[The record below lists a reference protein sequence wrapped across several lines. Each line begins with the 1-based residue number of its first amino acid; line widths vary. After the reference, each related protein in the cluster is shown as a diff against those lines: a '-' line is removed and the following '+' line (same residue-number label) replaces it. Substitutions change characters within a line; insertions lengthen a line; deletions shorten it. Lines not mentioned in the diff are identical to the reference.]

1 VDTSTRLRIATR
13 IHFALL
19 RHYGAKVEIGA
30 LMKAEGDVREAI
42 WVCEASGDA
51 ELAAMARQLRLAN
64 DEEAAPVAPVATAP
78 VATAPVAATPQEA
91 PWAGNTSGFGVSRPI
106 ALDAAKAESSANWLK
121 PTTWVRR
128 AAPARNS

>member
-1 VDTSTRLRIATR
+1 MDTSTRLRIATR

-51 ELAAMARQLRLAN
+51 ELATMARQLRLAN
-64 DEEAAPVAPVATAP
+64 DEESAAAAAPAAP
-78 VATAPVAATPQEA
+78 APVAATPQET
-91 PWAGNTSGFGVSRPI
+91 PWSGNTSGFGVSRPI
-106 ALDAAKAESSANWLK
+106 GLDSAKAESTANWLK
-121 PTTWVRR
+121 PATWVRR

>member
-51 ELAAMARQLRLAN
+51 ELAEMARQLRLAN
-64 DEEAAPVAPVATAP
+64 EAEAAPARPAA
-78 VATAPVAATPQEA
+78 AAPVAATPQET
-91 PWAGNTSGFGVSRPI
+91 PWSSNSSGFGVSRPI
-106 ALDAAKAESSANWLK
+106 GLDDGKNESTANWLK
-121 PTTWVRR
+121 PATWVRR
-128 AAPARNS
+128 SAPARNG

>member
-30 LMKAEGDVREAI
+30 LMRAEGDVREAI

-51 ELAAMARQLRLAN
+51 ELAALARQLRQAN
-64 DEEAAPVAPVATAP
+64 EVEPAAAAPAPMD
-78 VATAPVAATPQEA
+78 AAPQET
-91 PWAGNTSGFGVSRPI
+91 PWSGHTSGFGVSRPI
-106 ALDAAKAESSANWLK
+106 GLEAGKTESTANWLR
-121 PTTWVRR
+121 PATWMRR
-128 AAPARNS
+128 SAPARDH

>member
-1 VDTSTRLRIATR
+1 MDTSTRLRIATR

-64 DEEAAPVAPVATAP
+64 DESSAAAAVP
-78 VATAPVAATPQEA
+78 APVAATPQET
-91 PWAGNTSGFGVSRPI
+91 PWSGNTSGFGVSRPVG
-106 ALDAAKAESSANWLK
+106 LDPAKAESTANWLK
-121 PTTWVRR
+121 PATWVRR
-128 AAPARNS
+128 AAPARNG

>member
-1 VDTSTRLRIATR
+1 MDTSTRLRIATR

-51 ELAAMARQLRLAN
+51 ELATMARQLRLAN
-64 DEEAAPVAPVATAP
+64 DEESAP
-78 VATAPVAATPQEA
+78 
-91 PWAGNTSGFGVSRPI
+91 
-106 ALDAAKAESSANWLK
+106 
-121 PTTWVRR
+121 
-128 AAPARNS
+128 AAPAVTAAFPAEGPSVDARRRWKRRFRRMRR